1 LSRRDVY
8 DDCAVVDKFHR
19 TLMRHQTVCHATEIK
34 LKKNQAMTARSTP
47 RVAVHFYQRLVIMP
61 VFKEGG

>member
-19 TLMRHQTVCHATEIK
+19 TLMCHQILCHDTEIK
-34 LKKNQAMTARSTP
+34 LKKNQAMAARPTP
-47 RVAVHFYQRLVIMP
+47 SVAAHFYQRLVIMP
-61 VFKEGG
+61 VLNDGG